1 MIIIHPL
8 QIRAEHSAREPG
20 LSPSKCSCPSAMENR
35 AMAETLIEAENLTR
49 YYGARAAIQDVSLTL
64 RRGEILGFLGLNG
77 AGKSTTLRILSG
89 ALAPSTGR
97 IAIAGIDLLNAPR
110 EAKRKLGFLP
120 EHPPLYPE
128 LTVSEYLLFC
138 ARIHGI
144 PLKKARTAVGLAQ
157 EKTHLTEMSRRLI
170 RNLSKGF
177 QQRVGLAQAIL
188 HEPEVL
194 LLDEPSVGLDP
205 AQIQG
210 IRDLIRT
217 LGTEHSVIFSSHLL
231 AEVQSLSSRVV
242 IIHEGRLVLSQ
253 ELTVLDARR
262 ASSAHRIG
270 LRHPPELPVLEALD
284 GVIHVSAQSD
294 GLYRI
299 EHADLPDFAERLL
312 REAVRRDWAPFAL
325 SPERANLEEIFLS
338 LTRGGESIDPPRG
351 ARP

>member
-1 MIIIHPL
+1 MVEL
-8 QIRAEHSAREPG
+8 
-20 LSPSKCSCPSAMENR
+20 
-35 AMAETLIEAENLTR
+35 LIEAQNLTR
-49 YYGARAAIQDVSLTL
+49 YYGTRAAIQDVSLTL
-64 RRGEILGFLGLNG
+64 GRGEILGFLGLNG

-97 IAIAGIDLLNAPR
+97 IAIAGIDLLNAPQ

-128 LTVSEYLLFC
+128 LTVAEYLRFC

-144 PLKKARTAVGLAQ
+144 PGKQVRSAVSLAQ

-217 LGTEHSVIFSSHLL
+217 LGTQHSVIFSSHLL
-231 AEVQSLSSRVV
+231 AEVQSLSTRVI

-253 ELTVLDARR
+253 ELAALDAQR
-262 ASSAHRIG
+262 ACSVHRIG
-270 LRHPPELPVLEALD
+270 LRRPPALRILEALE
-284 GVIHVSAQSD
+284 GVTHVSAQND
-294 GLYRI
+294 GIFRI
-299 EHADLPDFAERLL
+299 EHQDQPEFPELLL
-312 REAVRRDWAPFAL
+312 REAVRRDWVPFTL

-338 LTRGGESIDPPRG
+338 LTRGSDAIAPLPG
-351 ARP
+351 AHS

>member
-1 MIIIHPL
+1 
-8 QIRAEHSAREPG
+8 
-20 LSPSKCSCPSAMENR
+20 
-35 AMAETLIEAENLTR
+35 MAELLIEARNLSR
-49 YYGARAAIQDVSLTL
+49 YYGTRAAIQDVSLTL
-64 RRGEILGFLGLNG
+64 GRGEILGFLGLNG

-97 IAIAGIDLLNAPR
+97 IAIAGIDLLNAPE

-128 LTVSEYLLFC
+128 LTVDEYLRFC

-144 PLKKARTAVGLAQ
+144 PRKQVRAAVALAQ
-157 EKTHLTEMSRRLI
+157 EKTHLTDMSRRLI

-194 LLDEPSVGLDP
+194 LLDEPSIGLDP

-217 LGTEHSVIFSSHLL
+217 LGTRHSVIFSSHLL
-231 AEVQSLSSRVV
+231 AEVQSLSTRVV

-253 ELTVLDARR
+253 ELAALDA
-262 ASSAHRIG
+262 AHACSIHRIG
-270 LRHPPELPVLEALD
+270 LRRPPALRALEALE
-284 GVIHVSAQSD
+284 GVLRVSALSE
-294 GLYRI
+294 GSFRI
-299 EHADLPDFAERLL
+299 EHADQPEFPEYLL
-312 REAVRRDWAPFAL
+312 REAVRREWVPYAL

-338 LTRGGESIDPPRG
+338 LTQGSDAADLPPG
-351 ARP
+351 DHS